1 MTFESSPIVTN
12 TEVSE
17 GLSEIETSTLG
28 KEFDEKETIPEK
40 DIDSVLEGIAKI
52 SGLQTDNDLKK
63 EIPLP
68 KSEKV
73 TLGKQILSNYGFEM
87 SSYIIDRRGLQ
98 ENVTIEDNTNTEFPI
113 YFLTGLMEKVSKI
126 LQKNDGHKEI
136 AKILNP
142 KNIEKIIIS
151 ESEQDNYSF
160 LTFEVSVI
168 EKNWF
173 HTKKHI
179 INFNL
184 DLLGKITIL
193 N

>member
-1 MTFESSPIVTN
+1 MTFESSPVVTN

-17 GLSEIETSTLG
+17 GISEIETSTLG
-28 KEFDEKETIPEK
+28 KEFDEKETIPDK
-40 DIDSVLEGIAKI
+40 DIDSVLEGIAEA
-52 SGLQTDNDLKK
+52 SGLHTDNDLKK

-68 KSEKV
+68 KPEKV

-87 SSYIIDRRGLQ
+87 SSYIIDRRGLP
-98 ENVTIEDNTNTEFPI
+98 ENVEIEDKTDTEFPI
-113 YFLTGLMEKVSKI
+113 YFLTGLMERVFKI
-126 LQKNDGHKEI
+126 LQKNDDYKEI
-136 AKILNP
+136 AKTFNP
-142 KNIEKIIIS
+142 KNIEKIVIS
-151 ESEQDNYSF
+151 EPELDNYSF

-168 EKNWF
+168 ENKWF

-184 DLLGKITIL
+184 DLLGKINIL